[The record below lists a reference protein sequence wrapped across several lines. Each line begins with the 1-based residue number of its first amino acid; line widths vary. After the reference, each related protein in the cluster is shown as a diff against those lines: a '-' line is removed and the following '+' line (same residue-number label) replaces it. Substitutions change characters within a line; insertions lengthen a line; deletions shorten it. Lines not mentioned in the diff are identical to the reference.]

1 MGKELKYPRKIK
13 NSNMTTEQTRKKASS
28 ETRET
33 PDENRTLILHNDD
46 VHTFDYVIDALVK
59 ICRHEYIQASQCA
72 SITHF
77 NGKCDVKN
85 GLFEDLKIMKDA
97 LAEKELTV
105 TIE

>member
-1 MGKELKYPRKIK
+1 MTKEKIK
-13 NSNMTTEQTRKKASS
+13 NKPTQ
-28 ETRET
+28 ETD
-33 PDENRTLILHNDD
+33 DEVSGKRTLILHNDD

-77 NGKCDVKN
+77 NGKCDIKR
-85 GLFEDLKIMKDA
+85 GYFSDLKILKDA
-97 LAEKELTV
+97 LTDIELTV